1 MLEVETSMGD
11 ITQVRVDA
19 LVTLVN
25 SGGLWF
31 GGIDGAI
38 QRSAGKLYHSQ
49 LGEVLSSQGLT
60 DGQVVTIKWQGEEH
74 YGWFN
79 DVVFVVD
86 DLESPLGELVLTA
99 LEEAHRNGY
108 DHISMPLMRSGVMRG
123 MVEKDTDAVI
133 TQMQEGIRRFNQAHP
148 DSWLKVTIVVYRDTE
163 AFSSLQSAFA

>member
-1 MLEVETSMGD
+1 M
-11 ITQVRVDA
+11 
-19 LVTLVN
+19 
-25 SGGLWF
+25 
-31 GGIDGAI
+31 
-38 QRSAGKLYHSQ
+38 
-49 LGEVLSSQGLT
+49 
-60 DGQVVTIKWQGEEH
+60 
-74 YGWFN
+74 
-79 DVVFVVD
+79 VFVVD

-163 AFSSLQSAFA
+163 AFSSLQSALA